1 MKNLFTILIFLLF
14 VNITYCQDYTEIDQH
29 ARSVKYTKDLA
40 KLTDK
45 LTSPY
50 GDELS
55 KVRAIFTCLVNNI
68 EYDHKKLEKMKSS
81 GYKSGKFHGSKEEI
95 KRQRLEQIQEFIEET
110 LEDKKG
116 VCQDY
121 AYLFQA
127 MCFHAGIE
135 CEFVT
140 GAGKNNPA
148 YIGKA
153 NIPERH
159 AWNAV
164 KIDGKWELV
173 DVTWSTGMGVK
184 EDFGNGFFKLPPQ
197 TMIMSHYPT
206 DQKWQLLDTIVSKQF
221 FADLPF
227 LNPGFIK
234 YEVSDIQPFSG
245 KIRPK
250 QSISCKANLPDGS
263 RLAIYKNRVLQK
275 IPVTFDGER
284 YHFDMSEKAIYG
296 MIDVCIMLPTG
307 RVEPLYSL
315 KITDQ

>member
-1 MKNLFTILIFLLF
+1 
-14 VNITYCQDYTEIDQH
+14 
-29 ARSVKYTKDLA
+29 
-40 KLTDK
+40 
-45 LTSPY
+45 
-50 GDELS
+50 
-55 KVRAIFTCLVNNI
+55 
-68 EYDHKKLEKMKSS
+68 
-81 GYKSGKFHGSKEEI
+81 
-95 KRQRLEQIQEFIEET
+95 
-110 LEDKKG
+110 
-116 VCQDY
+116 
-121 AYLFQA
+121 
-127 MCFHAGIE
+127 
-135 CEFVT
+135 
-140 GAGKNNPA
+140 
-148 YIGKA
+148 
-153 NIPERH
+153 
-159 AWNAV
+159 
-164 KIDGKWELV
+164 
-173 DVTWSTGMGVK
+173 
-184 EDFGNGFFKLPPQ
+184 
-197 TMIMSHYPT
+197 MSHYPT